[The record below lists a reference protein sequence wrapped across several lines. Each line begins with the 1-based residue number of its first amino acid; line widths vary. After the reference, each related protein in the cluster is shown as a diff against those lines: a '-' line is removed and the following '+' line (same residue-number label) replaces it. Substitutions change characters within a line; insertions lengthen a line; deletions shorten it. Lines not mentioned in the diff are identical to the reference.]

1 MRITIKLFA
10 TLRTGR
16 FDIETLEFSPGVTI
30 DQVIKE
36 LGIPEEEVTLI
47 FVNGHH
53 ADIHDTLTDGDTIG
67 LFPPVGGG

>member
-16 FDIETLEFSPGVTI
+16 FNIETLEFSPGVTI
-30 DQVIKE
+30 DQIIKV

-53 ADIHDTLTDGDTIG
+53 ADIYDTLADGDTIG

>member
-30 DQVIKE
+30 DQVIKV